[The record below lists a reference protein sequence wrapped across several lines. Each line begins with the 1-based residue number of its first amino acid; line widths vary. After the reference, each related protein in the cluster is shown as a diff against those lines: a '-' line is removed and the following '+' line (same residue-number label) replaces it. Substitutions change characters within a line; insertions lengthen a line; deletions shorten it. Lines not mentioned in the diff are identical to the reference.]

1 MKVLIFVMVIIAATG
16 CTDHKRAGTAIIPE
30 HKMAKVLWDMIQVDE
45 FSNVYLVNDSSK
57 DAKKERMKLYKQVFR
72 LHQVSEK
79 DFFSSYK
86 YYVDRPDV
94 MKELFDTLSNRGERE
109 KKVIYMP
116 KDSILKK

>member
-1 MKVLIFVMVIIAATG
+1 MKVLIFVLVIIVATG
-16 CTDHKRAGTAIIPE
+16 CTDHKRAGTAIIPQQ
-30 HKMAKVLWDMIQVDE
+30 KMAKVLWDMIQVDE
-45 FSNVYLVNDSSK
+45 FSNVYLVNDSLR

-94 MKELFDTLSNRGERE
+94 MKELFDTLSNRSERE
-109 KKVIYMP
+109 KKAVYMP
-116 KDSILKK
+116 KNSKP

>member
-1 MKVLIFVMVIIAATG
+1 MKVLIFFLVIIAATG
-16 CTDHKRAGTAIIPE
+16 CTDHKRADSAIIPE
-30 HKMAKVLWDMIQVDE
+30 QKMTKVLWDLIQVDE
-45 FSNVYLVNDSSK
+45 FSNVYLVNDSFR

-109 KKVIYMP
+109 KKAIYMP

>member
-1 MKVLIFVMVIIAATG
+1 MKRLIFFLVIIAATG
-16 CTDHKRAGTAIIPE
+16 CRDHKQTGTAIIPE
-30 HKMAKVLWDMIQVDE
+30 QKMAKVLWDIIQVDE
-45 FSNVYLVNDSSK
+45 FSNVYLVNDSLR

-72 LHQVSEK
+72 LHNVSEK

-109 KKVIYMP
+109 KKTIYLP
-116 KDSILKK
+116 KDSQP